1 MPCTNRDCPLL
12 YVGVRHGMQH
22 PLGRFGWVQRWQIE
36 QVIAAAPRPAVL
48 AAAQPLAVPARWAMA
63 GADERFVWGRCA
75 GSRAEPYDA
84 VVDHTAAAYF
94 CSCPSRVVPCKHVIA
109 LLLLWVRGH
118 VPQATMPSGIAGL
131 AARLPKPSP
140 AAAPPP
146 TSAAPPPGTAAT
158 AVSEPEMPSRGRDER
173 VARMRAGLVEL
184 LRWLDDRARGG
195 LSDPALARYS
205 TWDALA
211 ARLVDAQVG
220 GLANRVRRIAGLVG
234 NGVDWHRRVAEELGM
249 LWVLANGGLNLAQLP
264 TDLADSVALAL
275 GWQVRTATVLD
286 GVPDTDLWYVA
297 GRSDTR
303 EDRIE
308 VRRVWLRGQNSERW
322 AMVLSFAAYRQSL
335 DASLTVGST
344 IHADL
349 FRYPGRLGLRAIVGP
364 QHAPPLAA
372 GDGLIPTASVADGCA
387 EIGRMIAAEP
397 WLEHVPTTVTA
408 AITRHGEQWAISD
421 ASGSIP
427 LDHRADALALLAST
441 SGRPAALTLE
451 WTPTG
456 VIPLAVHL
464 PDRSVD
470 IGPTVDPSFASAS

>member
-1 MPCTNRDCPLL
+1 M
-12 YVGVRHGMQH
+12 
-22 PLGRFGWVQRWQIE
+22 QRWQIE
-36 QVIAAAPRPAVL
+36 QVLAAAPRPAVL
-48 AAAQPLAVPARWAMA
+48 AAAQPLAVPARWAMS
-63 GADERFVWGRCA
+63 GADEHFVWGRCA

-84 VVDHTAAAYF
+84 VVDHTAPAYF
-94 CSCPSRVVPCKHVIA
+94 CSCPSRQVPCKHVIA

-118 VPQATMPSGIAGL
+118 VPQATMPAGIAGL
-131 AARLPKPSP
+131 AARLPKASP
-140 AAAPPP
+140 AAAATSPPAADALPGMAAPAAPEPLP
-146 TSAAPPPGTAAT
+146 TS
-158 AVSEPEMPSRGRDER
+158 GRDER

-195 LSDPALARYS
+195 LSDPSLARYS

-234 NGVDWHRRVAEELGM
+234 NGADWHRRVTEELGM
-249 LWVLANGGLNLAQLP
+249 LWLLANGGLNITDLP
-264 TDLADSVALAL
+264 SDLADSVALAL

-286 GVPDTDLWYVA
+286 GVPDTDVWHVA

-308 VRRVWLRGQNSERW
+308 VRRVWLRGLQRGRW

-335 DASLTVGST
+335 GASLAVGST

-349 FRYPGRLGLRAIVGP
+349 FRYPGRLGLRAIVGA
-364 QHAPPLAA
+364 QHSPTLVA
-372 GDGLIPTASVADGCA
+372 GEGQIPALSVADGCA
-387 EIGRMIAAEP
+387 EIGTMIAAEP
-397 WLEHVPTTVTA
+397 WLEHVPTTVTGT
-408 AITRHGEQWAISD
+408 ITRRGEQWAISD
-421 ASGSIP
+421 TTGSIA
-427 LDHRADALALLAST
+427 LDRRADALALLAAT
-441 SGRPAALTLE
+441 SGRPAAITIE
-451 WTPTG
+451 WTTTG